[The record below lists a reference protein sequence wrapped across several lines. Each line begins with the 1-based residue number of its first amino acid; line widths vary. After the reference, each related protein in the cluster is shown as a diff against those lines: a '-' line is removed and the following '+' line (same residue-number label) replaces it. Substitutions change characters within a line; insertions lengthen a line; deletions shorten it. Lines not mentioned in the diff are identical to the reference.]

1 MFSYEKMFSED
12 TPTYDKCVRVIST
25 RTAYPSD
32 SSEFVLMTVKMSSDS
47 GSSDFLSAAEFRS
60 VII

>member
-1 MFSYEKMFSED
+1 MLPDD
-12 TPTYDKCVRVIST
+12 TPRYDKRVRVIST

-32 SSEFVLMTVKMSSDS
+32 SSEFVLMTVKTSSDS
-47 GSSDFLSAAEFRS
+47 GSSDLLSAAEFRS

>member
-1 MFSYEKMFSED
+1 MLPDD
-12 TPTYDKCVRVIST
+12 TPRYDKRVRVIST